1 MTASNHLRFADKL
14 IDSTGAFEL
23 RTEADIPGTQ
33 VVTLQ
38 ISGFLSIR
46 GDDELRHVGMS
57 EIAAH
62 EFKIVR
68 PRRATTL
75 WHKASPA
82 SA

>member
-23 RTEADIPGTQ
+23 RPDIPGTQ
-33 VVTLQ
+33 VVALQ